1 VERGKVGKLERK
13 NGRGLGLLKVVKLI
27 CGVKFPI
34 GIINGRMPMHIYH
47 PRLLTIFHILKY
59 HDTYYKRI

>member
-13 NGRGLGLLKVVKLI
+13 KGRGLGLLKVVKLI

-47 PRLLTIFHILKY
+47 PRLLTILHILKY